1 MGTPVADGYTS
12 VSTYVLQLLVWVG
25 LAFLATACSGN
36 NNARSAHI
44 SDDGSAAAA
53 SELAVRAV
61 VNATPDMGITGM
73 IERVDGCVYLQS
85 GTTRYVPVF
94 PAGLAEWDG
103 KVLVFDGQTVTAG
116 GEITLAGSEGV
127 YSAEGDVQLPA
138 ACDATAPLFL
148 AGQG

>member
-1 MGTPVADGYTS
+1 M
-12 VSTYVLQLLVWVG
+12 STYILKLLAWVG
-25 LAFLATACSGN
+25 LAVLGTACSGN
-36 NNARSAHI
+36 DNARSDQRPDV
-44 SDDGSAAAA
+44 SSAAA

-61 VNATPDMGITGM
+61 VYATPDMGITGV
-73 IERVDGCVYLQS
+73 IERLDGCVYLQS

-127 YSAEGDVQLPA
+127 YSAEGDVQLPP
-138 ACDATAPLFL
+138 ACDASAPLFL